1 MEENEVPE
9 ENSNNNSIPLYGDDG
24 ETIIAYTTIDSFQN
38 GVLNGNQPDDE
49 KEKVADTPV
58 SYLTTE
64 LEKLGI
70 ELPEDFDQNE
80 LADLTQEEAQEFVEE
95 KKFNQQLYK
104 KSPLAAIM
112 HEVGEEKFNEAS
124 TQFLT
129 YKADIE
135 KRINQPDNVLGK
147 ERLIDSVIQTNGEDF
162 EMDENG
168 RFTKESVDLINNM
181 VAQKAKKLAKETG
194 KTVDEVYEELGKEQ
208 KEDFKKYNP
217 LNDIVAAYKEAKLK
231 QQEQNIK
238 HYEEVFVPQVAR
250 SVKLDEFLKRWD
262 LEKEVSI
269 NPELESKFQSF
280 ITQQLSVDKNAKPN
294 EPDVVLFNRL
304 QKDQALLKKVLA
316 LTFMDEQ
323 KVFNNLSQ
331 SVKKSFLERLK
342 LK

>member
-1 MEENEVPE
+1 MPIVDNRNPIYGGEN
-9 ENSNNNSIPLYGDDG
+9 GD
-24 ETIIAYTTIDSFQN
+24 IIIGYEPDEFQDN
-38 GVLNGNQPDDE
+38 TLKGTLPDDE
-49 KEKVADTPV
+49 KEKAADTPV
-58 SYLTTE
+58 SYLTAE

-70 ELPEDFDQNE
+70 ELPDDFDPNQFS
-80 LADLTQEEAQEFVEE
+80 DLTQEEAQELVEE
-95 KKFNQQLYK
+95 KKFHQQMQK
-104 KSPLAAIM
+104 KAPLAAIM
-112 HEVGEEKFNEAS
+112 YEVGEEKFNDAS
-124 TQFLT
+124 NQFLT

-135 KRINQPDNVLGK
+135 KQISKPDNVLGK
-147 ERLIDSVIQTNGEDF
+147 ERLIDSVIQSNGQDF

-181 VAQKAKKLAKETG
+181 VSQKAKRLAKETG

-208 KEDFKKYNP
+208 KEELKKYNP

-231 QQEQNIK
+231 QDEQSIK
-238 HYEEVFVPQVAR
+238 HYEEVFVPQISK
-250 SVKLDEFLKRWD
+250 SVKLDDFLKRWD

-269 NPELESKFQSF
+269 NPELENKFQSF
-280 ITQQLSVDKNAKPN
+280 VTQQLSVDKNAKPN
-294 EPDVVLFNRL
+294 EPNVVLFNRL